1 MAYNAGSSSSSNGS
15 KYSGVSHISSRP
27 YKAANT
33 DTNRVSSSSS
43 GGPTSAVMSQDTFK
57 RYEKEYNNWVK
68 TGSYSKDFSSW
79 NNQKDLAAF
88 KAIKSGNGRSAVVNG
103 NYYYMDNDTYDKY
116 GREYYHY
123 ANNGNQ
129 YSSGTAWMNQD
140 DLDAFK
146 AIRGNQDKRYSQFD
160 DFRYGLD
167 DDILTAVGE
176 KYKSQW
182 GDKYYYD
189 MTDPDDVIAQ
199 QRGEMPYYLR
209 KQYDM
214 NDPIEKYL
222 YDRGLPNLK
231 NFSDMYSDAY
241 QEWQTNQQ
249 KEYTK
254 AVEEAQAKQD
264 YQNEYNTFLNEFYSS
279 LQNDRSDPAK
289 TAADLLTSGRYDN
302 VAQNFTALQPE
313 TDMTPEQR
321 IAAYNKEAKSKK
333 DGTFTINDLM
343 ENYNRAGSEMAR
355 AQRNIM
361 DRKARE
367 LGYDSYEDAAS
378 VETEYTA
385 YQEYQENASK
395 LEDIK
400 DRLFELNGYDPGDVD
415 LEEVK
420 DLRAEK
426 KRLNARNNELSK
438 KYNNF
443 LSDEQLE
450 LNSLTDRIR
459 DLNKQ
464 ITMQNNIALSGEGAD
479 PAMIRERDRLVAE
492 RDEKQEAM
500 NSRHWKET
508 LDHLMTV
515 EVPEGAKL
523 GQRSMQNGGLTL
535 EESEALAY
543 QTYDRYMKEG
553 GSDQDADTSGWS
565 KADNRIYNALM
576 SGGKLYMDPQAAITI
591 GQMLFTMW
599 DTSLMLET
607 GRQIDAYELVRKTSA
622 NMTDEERSALR
633 KAASQGEAQA
643 HEFMESLIS
652 MHQMRTLF
660 DKQNKA
666 RDFARD
672 YPATASLV
680 SLPLKFVAAGEE
692 VNALKNGLLK
702 MGTTDALDE
711 MYDRKFTAYKSA
723 LTNTVSEE
731 ILRRNEQDL
740 LNTGYTLGQL
750 MNFSY
755 QTGMSMAESLETMF
769 LGPAG
774 LAITGLSA
782 ASSTM
787 TDLLEQGATS
797 RQATFFSIV
806 AGAAEYVTEKVSLDA
821 LFSEMTPTTWK
832 QFFRTVLEQSL
843 VEGSEELAS
852 DLINTTAEYTYY
864 MLNKWMQGNEEGME
878 WMDFYNKN
886 STRMMREF
894 LTEAGASFAGGA
906 VSGGLFAFGNQALSY
921 ARAYRQGE
929 RDGIGGKEG
938 VIRQRQAEERAAE
951 LERQADE
958 IRKATQGMAKDAA
971 RMIQSLQAL
980 SDSEINRDGV
990 VDALTMQLDQV
1001 RDFQESGMSAAEAAE
1016 LVASVAEQVGKLA
1029 LDAQEVSARYR
1040 NRLNDQMRALER
1052 SRDQVVRAAGLGLE
1066 ATVQKQQDYLDAVA
1080 KVREKHQYDEIR
1092 MRQEQGQLHDKLADV
1107 QAKWTE
1113 AISSAELSRNQRRIA
1128 SGLADVDF
1136 DAAVSANQNDPVIA
1150 RMAELAK
1157 AGDTDGL
1164 IAYATN
1170 GSMRNGAP
1178 QGNLAVTDML
1188 VKNYSRGGEQN
1199 GISTSETETTRTEG
1213 RDGGSVR
1220 NNEETAERAAGGAQI
1235 DGIESDYESSER
1247 FVREQIDPNK
1257 IKETL
1262 GQGATVGEAHT
1273 INESEVSDFARG
1285 VTRFIHSLSGM
1296 SSSVYEGN
1304 NIPVATNN
1312 GKDRMALKQSD
1323 GMAVNALHELFE
1335 IALNRRTDLKDRAW
1349 EIINS
1354 AEHSDDILQ
1363 AYETRYR
1370 ERIAE
1375 NFGNGD
1381 GMSQDK
1387 ILGEFVQDIG
1397 AAFYSNVFGELTG
1410 DLSADIM
1417 DLFNGA
1423 GNSIQLEADVHALIA
1438 SMADTFI
1445 DMIEE
1450 IRKNASGA
1458 STNGETAQNT
1468 VDVVNAPQNANEA
1481 FANGNNSEGEKSFGF
1496 SFAPIQLSEA
1506 EKNKIIDTND
1516 ELAKEFKNDYN
1527 GWDKTTERDPFLLGR
1542 TPLCLREL
1550 GVPDKD
1556 VYFKVKDINHA
1567 LKHYGMSDTVI
1578 SNVAEAINR
1587 PIYVMKSNTVS
1598 NRVTIFGECF
1608 DEYNVPVLVVLDLQ
1622 PDDDSWYGAHNLRL
1636 INAYGK
1642 DDDPIGF
1649 IKRSDI
1655 LYVDPD
1661 TERVKNWIKKVQS
1674 LNQPS
1679 GLQLPSSGSSEPENS
1694 VPNRE
1699 TDVNN
1704 NYKNNGGFSYAGI
1717 KADGAEQDPRLR
1729 WFKNVNDG
1737 MLRFWFSDRDA
1748 KFDLDELSSKDGNS
1762 FTLEKVLQHGKLF
1775 DYYPDIKNVKVVND
1789 NSIHGYGNIKDDT
1802 IRINFKR
1809 IKDHN
1814 IHPGNLN
1821 SKISAEGTILHEIQ
1835 HWIQRREGF
1844 PGGTSPVAT
1853 GVKLLG
1859 EAILKVDGIENEH
1872 NNGDFFKDLELLQEK
1887 YDELGGK
1894 NRVWNDYKNSSGE
1907 AEADDVY
1914 DLFVNMNLSKQEES
1928 SLAEDL
1934 ATIKRVPPVSRD
1946 EWKEGNHSIDVFL
1959 EKRGMSLD
1967 EFSNERYNIYKRK
1980 GLEDIYAPFN
1990 SLYSMRS
1997 IQNRSP
2003 SSGLVENETSGEIQG
2018 AGLSANRIEDIPV
2031 ERAATSNGGFSYA
2044 NITPSFPTGL
2054 TREQR
2059 NQMLT
2064 AHKAR
2069 TDALYR
2075 DMKAEQMFRLQNQRQ
2090 TMQDRQ
2096 DRTKYMDRVVK
2107 TTKELADWVQKP
2119 DFKAGKYVPDF
2130 LLQSVTDTL
2139 SDIDYGSE
2147 FREGGQ
2153 KVRSWRQRM
2162 SDLNAAIARYQ
2173 AEGEGYMELP
2183 EDFSSNFQAMLDKI
2197 PADAKLQDMSASQL
2211 KDLSTGLTMIRSAV
2225 RGANKL
2231 HANGRYA
2238 NVAEVSDA
2246 TIGEMDQKKTR
2257 KAIANMPVRA
2267 LDNLVNSQMLDMY
2280 SYANRL
2286 GPAGETIFKA
2296 ISDGFFKGTTH
2307 VRDAQEFM
2315 EQTLKD
2321 VGVTNKDT
2329 HKWSNDSVEYTTEKG
2344 EKLALSTGQIMELY
2358 ALSRRPQGMQHI
2370 LGGGIQIG
2378 TSKAGKDYGNYDY
2391 QITSN
2396 DLDGLFSHL
2405 TDKQKRFTEAMQ
2417 NYLST
2422 VASGWGNEVS
2432 QKLYGVD
2439 MYNEDF
2445 YWPIKSARNNL
2456 KTQDPEAVRAF
2467 NALMNASFTNSLN
2480 AAARNAVT
2488 INDAVQ
2494 TFCDH
2499 VSQMANYSGMAIPI
2513 SDAFKW
2519 FNYRE
2524 RDGEGHVV
2532 QNRSVKQS
2540 IERTMGKTGLSY
2552 FVNLMK
2558 DINGLSTGGTGTE
2571 LPSALVANTKAAAVA
2586 GKLRVV
2592 IQQPTAIVRA
2602 MALVNPNY
2610 FVNTGALNL
2619 KKTVAEMQKYAPIA
2633 WWKDQGNFDIGT
2645 GNSIRQILVGDGT
2658 TLERIKDVTMKPA
2671 GLADNVGWATIWEA
2685 VKKETAAREKG
2696 LDTSSEEY
2704 FRKVA
2709 DRFTDVINK
2718 TQVIDTILHR
2728 SEIMRSKDSA
2738 VKQATAF
2745 MAEPIKTFNMLH
2757 NAVQDVIDGK
2767 QGAKLRLGR
2776 TAAAV
2781 AASWVLNSIVLAL
2794 HDSLRDREEGEELAE
2809 KIRKNFTDELL
2820 SNANLLN
2827 DIPYVRDVL
2836 SMVQGYSV
2844 DRMDMTALSDM
2855 IVDLERITKAIAKG
2869 ESNYTAYGLSS
2880 KLIRDV
2886 GSLTGLP
2893 VEGLWSTAETL
2904 VNAVAPGTLRKK
2916 VATKKEAN
2924 RQDLYDKGLDKKDV
2938 YYMMANMTGSTNAE
2952 KALQIVTS
2960 DRDGDGTPDFS
2971 KREQDIIAEV
2981 LGFSGY
2987 TKKKD
2992 KYGSLEQYGVQ
3003 EAKKKIEKEPEKADI
3018 FETYFDLLGVS

>member
-1 MAYNAGSSSSSNGS
+1 MAAYTSPYS
-15 KYSGVSHISSRP
+15 KISRDTTQEP
-27 YKAANT
+27 KQQKAAYT
-33 DTNRVSSSSS
+33 SPYSKTGTQQVSQRAGKS
-43 GGPTSAVMSQDTFK
+43 MSQDLFNK
-57 RYEKEYNNWVK
+57 YDKEFRNWSR
-68 TGSYSKDFSSW
+68 TGKYSSDFSKWS
-79 NNQKDLAAF
+79 NQQDIDTY
-88 KAIKSGNGRSAVVNG
+88 KAIKSGQGRSAFSNG
-103 NYYYMDNDTYDKY
+103 NYYYLDNDTYDRY
-116 GREYYHY
+116 GREYY
-123 ANNGNQ
+123 NWNQTNQ
-129 YSSGTAWMNQD
+129 YNDISWMNQD

-146 AIRGNQDKRYSQFD
+146 AIRGNQDQRYNQFD

-241 QEWQTNQQ
+241 QERQETQQ

-264 YQNEYNTFLNEFYSS
+264 YQNEYNSFLNEFYSS

-313 TDMTPEQR
+313 KDMTPEQR

-355 AQRNIM
+355 AQRGLM
-361 DRKARE
+361 DKQARE
-367 LGYDSYEDAAS
+367 MGFDSYADAAA

-385 YQEYQENASK
+385 YQEYQENASRI
-395 LEDIK
+395 EEIK

-420 DLRAEK
+420 NLRAEK
-426 KRLNARNNELSK
+426 KRLNARNNELGK

-450 LNSLTDRIR
+450 LNSLTDRIT

-464 ITMQNNIALSGEGAD
+464 ITMQNNIALSEEGAD
-479 PAMIRERDRLVAE
+479 PAMVRERDRLVAE
-492 RDEKQEAM
+492 RDEKQKAM
-500 NSRHWKET
+500 DSRHWNEMIDNLKK
-508 LDHLMTV
+508 V
-515 EVPEGAKL
+515 EIPEGARL

-576 SGGKLYMDPQAAITI
+576 SGGKLYMDPQAALTI

-607 GRQIDAYELVRKTSA
+607 GRQIDAYELVRRTSA

-633 KAASQGEAQA
+633 KAAGQGEAQA

-666 RDFARD
+666 MDFARD

-711 MYDRKFTAYKSA
+711 MYGRKFTAYKSA

-832 QFFRTVLEQSL
+832 QFFRTVLEQSF

-852 DLINTTAEYTYY
+852 DVINTTAEYTYY
-864 MLNKWMQGNEEGME
+864 MLNKWIQGNEEGME

-906 VSGGLFAFGNQALSY
+906 VSGGLFAGGNQALSY

-938 VIRQRQAEERAAE
+938 VIQQRQAEERAAE

-1001 RDFQESGMSAAEAAE
+1001 RDFQESGMSAVEAAE

-1107 QAKWTE
+1107 QARWTE
-1113 AISSAELSRNQRRIA
+1113 AISSAELSRNQRRIV

-1136 DAAVSANQNDPVIA
+1136 DAAVAANPNDPVIA

-1157 AGDTDGL
+1157 AGDMDGL

-1220 NNEETAERAAGGAQI
+1220 NNEETTEWTSGGAQI

-1387 ILGEFVQDIG
+1387 ILGEFIQDIG

-1417 DLFNGA
+1417 DLFNGS
-1423 GNSIQLEADVHALIA
+1423 GNSSQLDADVHALIA

-1450 IRKNASGA
+1450 IRRNASGA

-1468 VDVVNAPQNANEA
+1468 IDVANAPQNANEA
-1481 FANGNNSEGEKSFGF
+1481 FANGNSSLKEKAFKTKGYAYADQASFDRFVEESLHNAKRKTPFRIMPVSQRAVEILSQKYGIDASGMMSVLYCNDVKHLMKNRGILTDKQAMSSHSHYTILLDDIKQIPYILTHFDDVLYIEREGMPPAIIYVVNDIDSTYYLESNMAENELRGKQIIKVPLGTTPDIAGIKKAIEKSID
-1496 SFAPIQLSEA
+1496 SFPDVMAPSTAKRVDPRTYVQ
-1506 EKNKIIDTND
+1506 D
-1516 ELAKEFKNDYN
+1516 EQSTSVKTEGYN
-1527 GWDKTTERDPFLLGR
+1527 ASNGYIPE
-1542 TPLCLREL
+1542 ESQ
-1550 GVPDKD
+1550 
-1556 VYFKVKDINHA
+1556 KVKDNQT
-1567 LKHYGMSDTVI
+1567 SDQ
-1578 SNVAEAINR
+1578 E
-1587 PIYVMKSNTVS
+1587 
-1598 NRVTIFGECF
+1598 
-1608 DEYNVPVLVVLDLQ
+1608 
-1622 PDDDSWYGAHNLRL
+1622 
-1636 INAYGK
+1636 
-1642 DDDPIGF
+1642 
-1649 IKRSDI
+1649 
-1655 LYVDPD
+1655 
-1661 TERVKNWIKKVQS
+1661 QS
-1674 LNQPS
+1674 
-1679 GLQLPSSGSSEPENS
+1679 
-1694 VPNRE
+1694 
-1699 TDVNN
+1699 
-1704 NYKNNGGFSYAGI
+1704 GFSYTDI
-1717 KADGAEQDPRLR
+1717 ISDTLSKKRDSAEDI
-1729 WFKNVNDG
+1729 
-1737 MLRFWFSDRDA
+1737 
-1748 KFDLDELSSKDGNS
+1748 SSKEGYSQFKKSVSTPLVGFPNVDSIVIWNNEYKNDPDRIKGKLGDVEAAERLAEKYVSKEFAEKIAQKYKDAIIIPVDDVEKSDTFNALPTAFAYRLADLTGLTVNNQIGKINQTKHAAASNAFERIMQRAVFDGVVNQNDFYLIADDFVSMGGTIADLRNFIEGNGGHVVGAATLGATNEDSLVLAPGADVIRRLESYGREELEGLLREYGIANS
-1762 FTLEKVLQHGKLF
+1762 IEDLTNAEARKLLTTAYQIRDQRGSGDFLHTTRARFDRGRQAVLQ
-1775 DYYPDIKNVKVVND
+1775 
-1789 NSIHGYGNIKDDT
+1789 
-1802 IRINFKR
+1802 R
-1809 IKDHN
+1809 
-1814 IHPGNLN
+1814 
-1821 SKISAEGTILHEIQ
+1821 
-1835 HWIQRREGF
+1835 
-1844 PGGTSPVAT
+1844 
-1853 GVKLLG
+1853 
-1859 EAILKVDGIENEH
+1859 
-1872 NNGDFFKDLELLQEK
+1872 
-1887 YDELGGK
+1887 
-1894 NRVWNDYKNSSGE
+1894 
-1907 AEADDVY
+1907 
-1914 DLFVNMNLSKQEES
+1914 
-1928 SLAEDL
+1928 
-1934 ATIKRVPPVSRD
+1934 
-1946 EWKEGNHSIDVFL
+1946 
-1959 EKRGMSLD
+1959 
-1967 EFSNERYNIYKRK
+1967 
-1980 GLEDIYAPFN
+1980 
-1990 SLYSMRS
+1990 
-1997 IQNRSP
+1997 
-2003 SSGLVENETSGEIQG
+2003 EIQG
-2018 AGLSANRIEDIPV
+2018 QSKNDLLKDNTTLNSGAPQTGASFTSDNDNRN
-2031 ERAATSNGGFSYA
+2031 SGFSYA

-2090 TMQDRQ
+2090 TMLDRQ
-2096 DRTKYMDRVVK
+2096 DRTKYMDRVIK

-2147 FREGGQ
+2147 SREGGQ

-2183 EDFSSNFQAMLDKI
+2183 EDFSANFQAMLDKI
-2197 PADAKLQDMSASQL
+2197 PADAMLQDMTASQL

-2329 HKWSNDSVEYTTEKG
+2329 HKWSNDSVEFTTEKG

-2480 AAARNAVT
+2480 AAARNSVT

-2524 RDGEGHVV
+2524 RDGEGHVM

-2776 TAAAV
+2776 TAGAV
-2781 AASWVLNSIVLAL
+2781 AASWVLNSVVLAL
-2794 HDSLRDREEGEELAE
+2794 HDALRDREEGEELAE
-2809 KIRKNFTDELL
+2809 KIRKNFTEELL

-2880 KLIRDV
+2880 KLIRDI

-2904 VNAVAPGTLRKK
+2904 VNGIAPGTLRKK
-2916 VATKKEAN
+2916 VPSKKEAN
-2924 RQDLYDKGLDKKDV
+2924 RQDLYEKGLNKKDV